1 MSKLI
6 ISADVYKRLLLF
18 LLGNQNVSAEELLSI
33 MRMVKASSNPTSYSQ
48 VMSLI
53 LSALLDKA
61 GFDGQHEVFKY
72 TMDRVVV
79 IA

>member
-61 GFDGQHEVFKY
+61 GF
-72 TMDRVVV
+72 
-79 IA
+79 

>member
-18 LLGNQNVSAEELLSI
+18 LLGNQNVSGEELLKI
-33 MRMVKASSNPTSYSQ
+33 MRKVKASSDPTSYSQ
-48 VMSLI
+48 VMSWI

-61 GFDGQHEVFKY
+61 GF
-72 TMDRVVV
+72 
-79 IA
+79 

>member
-18 LLGNQNVSAEELLSI
+18 LLGNRSVSAEELLSI
-33 MRMVKASSNPTSYSQ
+33 MRKVKASSNPAGYSQ
-48 VMSLI
+48 VMSWI

-61 GFDGQHEVFKY
+61 GF
-72 TMDRVVV
+72 
-79 IA
+79 

>member
-18 LLGNQNVSAEELLSI
+18 LLGNRSVSAEELLSI
-33 MRMVKASSNPTSYSQ
+33 MRKVKASSDPTSYSQ
-48 VMSLI
+48 IMSSI

-61 GFDGQHEVFKY
+61 GF
-72 TMDRVVV
+72 
-79 IA
+79 

>member
-18 LLGNQNVSAEELLSI
+18 LLGNRSVSAEELLSI

-61 GFDGQHEVFKY
+61 GF
-72 TMDRVVV
+72 
-79 IA
+79 

>member
-48 VMSLI
+48 VMSWI
-53 LSALLDKA
+53 LSTLLDKA
-61 GFDGQHEVFKY
+61 GF
-72 TMDRVVV
+72 
-79 IA
+79 

>member
-18 LLGNQNVSAEELLSI
+18 LLGNQTVSGEELLSI

-61 GFDGQHEVFKY
+61 GF
-72 TMDRVVV
+72 
-79 IA
+79 